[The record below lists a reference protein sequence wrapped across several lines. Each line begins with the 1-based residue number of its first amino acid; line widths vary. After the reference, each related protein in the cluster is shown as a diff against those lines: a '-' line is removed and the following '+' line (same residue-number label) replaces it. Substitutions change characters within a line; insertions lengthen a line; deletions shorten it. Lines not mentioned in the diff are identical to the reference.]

1 MLSESSHKPKQR
13 PSKDHW
19 VLADN
24 HGVFSFSEG
33 LLPTLLQVE
42 PKSGGHVV
50 SEQEVLYEV
59 SNGVAT
65 VTINR
70 PAKYNA
76 LNTNVRAA
84 LNDFFMQ
91 AEKDDSVRVIIL
103 TGAGEKAFAAGADI
117 TGFPGLN
124 SKEIREPAKQGQD
137 LSVYIESI
145 GKPVIAAING
155 IALGGGCELAMACD
169 IRYASANARFGQP
182 EILLGIIP
190 GYGGTVRLPRLVGLG
205 RAKEL
210 VFTGD
215 QISADEAFRIGLVN
229 KVFESIEALHK
240 GVGELAAKL
249 AERPGVAIKMAKQSL
264 NSAWQK
270 SLRDSLAYELDVFCQ
285 TFDTEDK
292 EEGVAAFLEKRK
304 AAFKHK

>member
-1 MLSESSHKPKQR
+1 M
-13 PSKDHW
+13 
-19 VLADN
+19 
-24 HGVFSFSEG
+24 
-33 LLPTLLQVE
+33 
-42 PKSGGHVV
+42 

-59 SNGVAT
+59 ADGIAT
-65 VTINR
+65 ITINR

-76 LNTNVRAA
+76 LNQTVRAS
-84 LNDFFMQ
+84 LNDFFQ
-91 AEKDDSVRVIIL
+91 KAEKDDAVRVIVL

-117 TGFPGLN
+117 TGFPGVD
-124 SKEIREPAKQGQD
+124 SKGVRQPALQGQE

-145 GKPVIAAING
+145 GKPVIAAVNG
-155 IALGGGCELAMACD
+155 FALGGGCELAMACD

-205 RAKEL
+205 MAKEL

-215 QISADEAFRIGLVN
+215 QIKADEAFRIGLVN
-229 KVFESIEALHK
+229 KVFETIEALRE
-240 GVGELAAKL
+240 GVKELATKL
-249 AERPGVAIKMAKQSL
+249 VTKPGVAIKLAKESL
-264 NSAWQK
+264 NNAWQQTL
-270 SLRDSLAYELDVFCQ
+270 SDNLAFELDQFCK

-304 AAFKHK
+304 ADFKHK